1 MIFETDLDYS
11 RLDGFTEEELLQYIR
26 DNFISPNIKY
36 NSGFSFKKTA
46 KLMKAICGM
55 LGIAPSNEQW
65 VFLLADCERLLC
77 EACAGAGK
85 TTMAQL
91 RSIKDK
97 LVHRI
102 TGNNILA
109 LAYNTHAVEDM
120 KAKHSAIITRINHT
134 NIPDITRDTQL
145 CCHTFHSFCKSWVED
160 YTERFGIQNKN
171 AYLMSDADKYE
182 AMRMA
187 LESFKK
193 QTGKN
198 LFVSDV
204 MISSMLSLYSF
215 TKETLTETKQDAWK
229 LCPNISDVS
238 MLTTDEIAKI
248 FTMFNKWKK
257 LKHKLDFSDLVDDM
271 YILCTDP
278 AVMKRIRANYQVFI
292 LDEYQ
297 DFTPSMLRIVKLIME
312 GDSTFGIEPFYN
324 SRLTCIG
331 DGDQSIYGF
340 RGTDPDNCIRFKD
353 TFNSPN
359 QMVKVTAMSE
369 NRRCPEEILECARP
383 VIESNAMRINK
394 PIRSIHTGGHV
405 EINNY
410 HNATDEMN
418 LIVNKL
424 KLISA
429 AEYKDTCICYRNQSS
444 SFMLGLNLVQSGIP
458 FHVAKGHTPLT
469 DKLSQTLFEVLN
481 MLSYPDVTSY
491 VDRALYK
498 VLPKSTTFTKSSIST
513 LLSEEE
519 INRKNGGD
527 PNLFYQL
534 PFPDTAIK
542 ITGFTDAL
550 QMLAKARMLH
560 RNNKPMSLYVPDL
573 ITLIRK
579 YYLDWQ
585 MSKSGAISDEYLA
598 FISAWFGRSISYD
611 DFMKEYRKILQNME
625 DNVGKGVCLTT
636 FHGLKGLEFKNVFI
650 IDLNDNIFPGTEL
663 QQAANLSVEQK
674 DRLECEARRLFYV
687 ALTRSKHRLELFFD
701 AELPSRYLRFFTKN
715 TGLAKNYTDYLIDS
729 SGYLIASVD
738 NKADIQDDDPVASI
752 NPDVDLDLD
761 LDITLDTNIDDI
773 DITDIDIGSLEIN
786 DIDVEAESGEYIKD
800 DMRIQPAE
808 TQSQVFNKIINADQ
822 QLQEVVGN
830 ENYEFIKNKTVVKS
844 ILSRFLS
851 EERK

>member
-11 RLDGFTEEELLQYIR
+11 RLDGFNEEELLQYIQ

-36 NSGFSFKKTA
+36 DKGFSFKKTA

-55 LGIAPSNEQW
+55 LGITPSNEQW

-97 LVHRI
+97 LVHR
-102 TGNNILA
+102 TAGSNILA
-109 LAYNTHAVEDM
+109 LAYNTHAVDDM
-120 KAKHSAIITRINHT
+120 LSKHSAIITRINRT
-134 NIPDITRDTQL
+134 NIPDITRDTKL
-145 CCHTFHSFCKSWVED
+145 CCHTFHSFCKSWIED
-160 YTERFGIQNKN
+160 YTDRFGIQNKN
-171 AYLMSDADKYE
+171 TYLMSDAEKYE

-198 LFVSDV
+198 LFISDV
-204 MISSMLSLYSF
+204 VISSMLSLYSF
-215 TKETLTETKQDAWK
+215 TKETLTETNQAAWK
-229 LCPNISDVS
+229 LCPNISDVN
-238 MLTTDEIAKI
+238 MLSTDEIAKV
-248 FTMFNKWKK
+248 FAMFNKWKK
-257 LKHKLDFSDLVDDM
+257 LKHKLDFADLVDDM
-271 YILCTDP
+271 YTLCTDP

-297 DFTPSMLRIVKLIME
+297 DFTPSMLRIIKLIME
-312 GDSTFGIEPFYN
+312 GDSAFGIEPFTN

-353 TFNSPN
+353 TFNNPS

-369 NRRCPEEILECARP
+369 NRRCPEEILEYARP
-383 VIESNAMRINK
+383 VIESNTMRINK
-394 PIRSIHTGGHV
+394 PIRSIHTGGEV
-405 EINNY
+405 EISNY
-410 HNATDEMN
+410 RDATDEMN

-424 KLISA
+424 KLISSA
-429 AEYKDTCICYRNQSS
+429 DYKDTCICYRNQSS

-458 FHVAKGHTPLT
+458 FHVAKGHAPLT
-469 DKLSQTLFEVLN
+469 DKLSQTLFEVLD
-481 MLSYPDVTSY
+481 MLSYPDIIVY
-491 VDRALYK
+491 IEKALFK
-498 VLPKSTTFTKSSIST
+498 VIPKSATFTKASISE

-519 INRKNGGD
+519 INRKNGSD
-527 PNLFYQL
+527 VHLFYQL
-534 PFPDTAIK
+534 PFPDTAVRIA
-542 ITGFTDAL
+542 GFTDAL
-550 QMLAKARMLH
+550 QILAKARIAH
-560 RNNKPMSLYVPDL
+560 RNNKPMSSYIPDL

-598 FISAWFGRSISYD
+598 FISSWFGRSISYD
-611 DFMKEYRKILQNME
+611 DFMKEYRKILQGME
-625 DNVGKGVCLTT
+625 ENIGKGICLTT

-663 QQAANLSVEQK
+663 QQAVNLTVEQK

-701 AELPSRYLRFFTKN
+701 AELPSRYLRFFKKN
-715 TGLAKNYTDYLIDS
+715 TGLAKNYTDYVVDS
-729 SGYLIASVD
+729 SGFLIASLETKTETQEEDSIVD
-738 NKADIQDDDPVASI
+738 ADI
-752 NPDVDLDLD
+752 DVTADLD
-761 LDITLDTNIDDI
+761 LDITLDEDSLSDECLADDI
-773 DITDIDIGSLEIN
+773 
-786 DIDVEAESGEYIKD
+786 K
-800 DMRIQPAE
+800 IQPVE
-808 TQSQVFNKIINADQ
+808 TQSQIFNEIVNADK
-822 QLQEVVGN
+822 QLKEVVGD
-830 ENYEFIKNKTVVKS
+830 ENYESIKNKTVVKS
-844 ILSRFLS
+844 ILGRFLS
-851 EERK
+851 DGSK